1 MQNKGEHKNV
11 RVIEN
16 QVQTISNT
24 FVPATNEYVAVLC
37 FVYAIGIAL
46 CRFPFS

>member
-16 QVQTISNT
+16 QVQTISST
-24 FVPATNEYVAVLC
+24 FVPATNEYVTVPC
-37 FVYAIGIAL
+37 FVYEIGMAL
-46 CRFPFS
+46 CRFQFS